1 MAKKILQE
9 LLKAPQKRCFA
20 EFYFLLRILYAPMH
34 TNSEEANDVKCLE
47 TMAGIQWERCAL
59 HTWQEEGKEQHRE
72 S

>member
-1 MAKKILQE
+1 MTKKIRQE
-9 LLKAPQKRCFA
+9 LSKAPQKSHFA

-34 TNSEEANDVKCLE
+34 TNSEEAHDVKCVE
-47 TMAGIQWERCAL
+47 AMAGIQWERCAL